1 MSEVVLIDFYADWC
15 GPCKMQDP
23 IIDKLKGKFANSV
36 EFRKVDVDSNMAVSS
51 KYGIH
56 AVPTFVMGKNGAI
69 FKKYVGVARPD
80 VLEKDL
86 NEALK

>member
-1 MSEVVLIDFYADWC
+1 MSDVVLIDFYADWC
-15 GPCKMQDP
+15 EPCKMQDP

-36 EFRKVDVDSNMAVSS
+36 EFRKIDVDSNAPAAG

-56 AVPTFVMGKNGAI
+56 IVPTLMIGKNGVI
-69 FKKYVGVARPD
+69 FKKHVGVIRPD

-86 NEALK
+86 YEALK